1 MGFTHAVKYCFHQ
14 DVGNGLTMNVFIHA
28 LNARL
33 GGGQTY
39 LYNLLHHLPQ
49 ELSLQVTLLVPAST
63 KFLPLPANVHI
74 KKGGRWL
81 EYPLIRVVWERLY
94 LPVILRREKPDVLFC
109 PGGVIATK
117 APKGCKVVTMFRNMI
132 PFDIKQRKR
141 YDYGYKRMRNWMLER
156 IMLSSMCNADLVIF
170 ISEHARKVINQCLAG
185 KIRKTV
191 VIPHG
196 INNAFRKTSVTESK
210 PSWLSQSDYLLYV
223 SSIDVYKMQVEV
235 INAFALLK
243 PMERDLKLVL
253 VGPEINKDYS
263 KQVNDVIARHGI
275 GHAVLIPGS
284 VSYDKLPQLY
294 QNAVINIF
302 ASECENCPNILLE
315 MMASG
320 RPVVCSNYPP
330 MPEFGG
336 DTVVYFDPENPETLA
351 HVLEKLLGNPEQQER
366 LATLALEKSN
376 EYQWDNAAGRTWQ
389 AIAALTGKQT

>member
-1 MGFTHAVKYCFHQ
+1 
-14 DVGNGLTMNVFIHA
+14 MNVFIHA

-39 LYNLLHHLPQ
+39 LYNLLNHLPQ
-49 ELSLQVTLLVPAST
+49 ELSLHITLLVPSST
-63 KFLPLPANVHI
+63 QPLPLPANVQI

-81 EYPLIRVVWERLY
+81 EYPFIRAVWERLY
-94 LPVILRREKPDVLFC
+94 LPVILRKVKPDVLFC
-109 PGGVIATK
+109 PGGVIATR
-117 APKGCKVVTMFRNMI
+117 APKGCKVVTMFRNML
-132 PFDIKQRKR
+132 PFDMKQRRR
-141 YDYGYKRMRNWMLER
+141 YAYGYKRLRNWMLER
-156 IMLSSMCNADLVIF
+156 IMLSSMRNADLVIF
-170 ISEHARKVINQCLAG
+170 ISEHARKIIDQRLAG
-185 KIRKTV
+185 KIPKTV

-210 PSWLSQSDYLLYV
+210 HAWLPQGDYLLYV

-235 INAFALLK
+235 VSAFALLN
-243 PMERDLKLVL
+243 PLERDLKLVL

-263 KQVNDVIARHGI
+263 QEVNDVIARHGI
-275 GHAVLIPGS
+275 GDAVLIPGS

-294 QNAVINIF
+294 QNASINIF

-336 DTVVYFDPENPETLA
+336 DTVVYFDPENPDTLT
-351 HVLEKLLGNPEQQER
+351 HVLEKLLDNPEQQER

-376 EYQWDNAAGRTWQ
+376 EYRWDDAAGRTWQ
-389 AIAALTGKQT
+389 AIAALTVKQT